1 MTSIRVQPYRGPQSM
16 NASGRTL
23 GHGLRRSLY
32 IAALAGTAFFPLAGS
47 AQTAPDT
54 TAKSAHPMLDRF
66 EKANTTHDGHLT
78 QAQAQSG
85 NMPMVAKQFGAIDTD
100 HKGYVTLQ
108 DVRQFMQAR
117 HADHKGQ
124 GSATPPG

>member
-1 MTSIRVQPYRGPQSM
+1 MTLIQVKPRLAQSM

-23 GHGLRRSLY
+23 GHGLRSLY
-32 IAALAGTAFFPLAGS
+32 TAALAVTTLVPLAAW

-54 TAKSAHPMLDRF
+54 TAKSAHPMRDRF
-66 EKANTTHDGHLT
+66 EIANTTHDGHLT

>member
-1 MTSIRVQPYRGPQSM
+1 MTLIQVKPRLAPSM
-16 NASGRTL
+16 DASGRTL
-23 GHGLRRSLY
+23 GGGLRRSVCL
-32 IAALAGTAFFPLAGS
+32 AVLAGMTALVPLAAS

-117 HADHKGQ
+117 HADHKGH